1 MRRISGAVSANAV
14 NNVLRD
20 IEDMVEIVRQ
30 DAEVTTG
37 YMVWMESKEELIQQG
52 IKIGEMNSLSDA
64 IIKLLAVKG
73 EVPDSTKEGIR
84 NISDKDK
91 LDALLIMA
99 AKAETVQ
106 AFEAALKS

>member
-14 NNVLRD
+14 NSVLRD

-64 IIKLLAVKG
+64 IIKLLSVKG
-73 EVPDSTKEGIR
+73 EVPDSTKDGIR

-99 AKAETVQ
+99 ARAETVQ
-106 AFEAALKS
+106 DFEAALKS